1 MASTTTTVRNDGET
15 AVVVGGFY
23 LYPGESRDVPT
34 KIAKQAKAANKGLK
48 LLGADDAEA
57 DDAEAEGGPTPLS
70 AVRYGLDGT
79 PIESPP
85 GGRTYSDFTAET
97 PAPVGELLDQGVDA
111 LIDPAQTPA
120 AQPKD
125 GPRSNEIAQPDQG
138 QEGVTDAD
146 EHGRAAGAPER
157 GRAPRGRAA
166 GR

>member
-1 MASTTTTVRNDGET
+1 MEDRAASTTTTVRNDGET

-34 KIAKQAKAANKGLK
+34 KVAKQAKAANKGLK
-48 LLGADDAEA
+48 LLGAEDA
-57 DDAEAEGGPTPLS
+57 DAEGGPTPLS

-97 PAPVGELLDQGVDA
+97 PAPVGALLDQGVDA
-111 LIDPAQTPA
+111 LIDPTQTPA

-125 GPRSNEIAQPDQG
+125 GPRSNEIAQRDQG

-157 GRAPRGRAA
+157 GRPARGRAS